1 MSRTYFPEDLD
12 QLADAI
18 TQADWLDPEAN
29 NTEDFLVADLY
40 RFAGEDKL
48 EDFMD
53 QLGG

>member
-18 TQADWLDPEAN
+18 TQADWLDPS
-29 NTEDFLVADLY
+29 TPEDFCLLDLF
-40 RFAGEDKL
+40 RFANEDQV
-48 EDFMD
+48 EDSLD